1 MLRASRSGCYMALL
15 SEEQTE
21 LFGGPPGFLF
31 NYKKFSIRENTS
43 KEDFIMEYAI

>member
-21 LFGGPPGFLF
+21 LFRDAAQPL
-31 NYKKFSIRENTS
+31 YEHLSETQ
-43 KEDFIMEYAI
+43 KEVVRRVRALSDESD